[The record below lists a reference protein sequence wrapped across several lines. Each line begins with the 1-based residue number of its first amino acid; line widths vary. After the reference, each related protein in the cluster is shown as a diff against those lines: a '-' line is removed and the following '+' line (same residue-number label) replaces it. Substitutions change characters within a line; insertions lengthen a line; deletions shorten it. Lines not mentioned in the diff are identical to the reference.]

1 MEQILSLVAEVENKA
16 VAILELAKEE
26 KQRLKEEEQ
35 NKRLEFEALERNN
48 YQTEIEKYEN
58 VLEEHMKEEV
68 KYMELQ
74 LDENKKKMQ
83 TYIDR
88 KQEELVKQ
96 FIKQVIGARSYV
108 RKFTFL

>member
-35 NKRLEFEALERNN
+35 NKRLEFEALERNK

-58 VLEEHMKEEV
+58 VLEEHMMEEV

-74 LDENKKKMQ
+74 LDDNKKKMQ

-96 FIKQVIGARSYV
+96 LIKQVIGA
-108 RKFTFL
+108 

>member
-1 MEQILSLVAEVENKA
+1 MQRERRDSMEQILSLVAEVENKA

-35 NKRLEFEALERNN
+35 NKRLEFEALERNK

-58 VLEEHMKEEV
+58 VLEEHMMEEV

-74 LDENKKKMQ
+74 LDDNKKKMQ

-96 FIKQVIGARSYV
+96 LIKQVIGA
-108 RKFTFL
+108 

>member
-48 YQTEIEKYEN
+48 YQTEIQKYEN

-83 TYIDR
+83 AYIDR

-96 FIKQVIGARSYV
+96 LIKQVIGA
-108 RKFTFL
+108 